1 MRALTAKDLMN
12 ARVLTVRDDMTVG
25 ELAAFLVDN
34 EISGAPVEDREGR
47 LVGVVSFT
55 DVALAASEGAAAE
68 REHAGADYFVRGWED
83 TASAEEL
90 RGFHLEDGGDTLVR
104 EIMTPS
110 VYSVAEETP
119 VAQVAETMIDS
130 HIHRLLVTRAGRVV
144 GIVSASDLL
153 GLLVEKS

>member
-12 ARVLTVRDDMTVG
+12 PEVLAVPETMTVR
-25 ELAAFLVDN
+25 ELASFLVDN
-34 EISGAPVEDREGR
+34 EISGAPVEDADGR

-55 DVALAASEGAAAE
+55 DVAVAASEGGAAE
-68 REHAGADYFVRGWED
+68 RERSSPDYFVRGWDES
-83 TASAEEL
+83 ASPEEL
-90 RGFHLEDGGDTLVR
+90 RGFHVEDGDTQVR
-104 EIMTPS
+104 DIMTPS
-110 VYSVAEETP
+110 VYSVTEDTP
-119 VAQVAETMIDS
+119 VAKVAETMIDS

>member
-12 ARVLTVRDDMTVG
+12 SQVLAVPETMTVR

-34 EISGAPVEDREGR
+34 EISGAPVEDAAGH

-68 REHAGADYFVRGWED
+68 RERSSPDYFVRGWED

-90 RGFHLEDGGDTLVR
+90 RGFHVENGDTLVR
-104 EIMTPS
+104 EVMTPA
-110 VYSVAEETP
+110 VYSVTEDTP

-144 GIVSASDLL
+144 GIVSSSDLL
-153 GLLVEKS
+153 GLLVEEN

>member
-12 ARVLTVRDDMTVG
+12 SQVLAVPETMTVR

-34 EISGAPVEDREGR
+34 EISGAPVEDAAGH

-68 REHAGADYFVRGWED
+68 RERSSPDYFVRGWED

-90 RGFHLEDGGDTLVR
+90 RGFHVEDGDTLVR
-104 EIMTPS
+104 EVMTPA
-110 VYSVAEETP
+110 VYSVTEDTP

-144 GIVSASDLL
+144 GIVSSSDLL
-153 GLLVEKS
+153 GLLVEEN